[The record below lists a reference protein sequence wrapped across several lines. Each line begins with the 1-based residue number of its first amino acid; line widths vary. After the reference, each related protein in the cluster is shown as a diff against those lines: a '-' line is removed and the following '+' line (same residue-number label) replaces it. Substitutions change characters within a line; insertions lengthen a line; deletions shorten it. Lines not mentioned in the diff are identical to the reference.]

1 MIRRPRSLLIL
12 LLVFV
17 FAIVQFAY
25 PIRVVFSNII
35 VLNKKMRNS
44 EIVPLSLSLSKVA
57 LGSGS

>member
-1 MIRRPRSLLIL
+1 MIL

-25 PIRVVFSNII
+25 PIRVVFNNII
-35 VLNKKMRNS
+35 VLNKKMSNS